1 MNIYKKR
8 LCDSY
13 RVLLF
18 LQKIYPSEKIRYW
31 RDIQCHRDGTPQRL
45 WWLRESLKLSI
56 SDFAKSIGFCAEK
69 YERFERIGEKVPEK
83 VINRVAKKYN
93 VRIEW
98 LKAEIG

>member
-18 LQKIYPSEKIRYW
+18 LQKIYPPEKIRYW
-31 RDIQCHRDGTPQRL
+31 RDIQCYRDGSPQRL
-45 WWLRESLKLSI
+45 WRLRASLKLSI
-56 SDFAKSIGFCAEK
+56 SDFARSIGFSAEE

-83 VINRVAKKYN
+83 VINRVAIRYG
-93 VRIEW
+93 VAIEW
-98 LKAEIG
+98 LKAEI